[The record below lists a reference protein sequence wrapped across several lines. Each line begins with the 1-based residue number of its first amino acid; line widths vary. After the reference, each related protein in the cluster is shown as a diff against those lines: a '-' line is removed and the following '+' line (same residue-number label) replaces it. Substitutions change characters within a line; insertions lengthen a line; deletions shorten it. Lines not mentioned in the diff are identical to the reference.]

1 MPARYSTPVPMLYED
16 PTMRYHEYMQLD
28 NGHGGMDAVHISTLE
43 RAFDDAYEL
52 GWFDR
57 NENIYHMRALHHF
70 HVTGTIDYDFL
81 FRLPTQLTMPYWNE
95 IARNG
100 YGVCFHILAEAIWQE
115 WEAEPFQLH
124 GENILDPETMHQDLL
139 ETLQEWIEATVDETQ
154 NAPAA

>member
-1 MPARYSTPVPMLYED
+1 MPSHYYTHGPWTYEEPTRRRY
-16 PTMRYHEYMQLD
+16 EYMQID
-28 NGHGGMDAVHISTLE
+28 NGQGGLRPVHISALE
-43 RAFDDAYEL
+43 RAFNDAYEI
-52 GWFDR
+52 GWFETT
-57 NENIYHMRALHHF
+57 ENIYHMRALHHF
-70 HVTGTIDYDFL
+70 HVTGEIDHNFL
-81 FRLPTQLTMPYWNE
+81 FRLPTQLTIPYWQE

-124 GENILDPETMHQDLL
+124 GENILDAETLHQDLL